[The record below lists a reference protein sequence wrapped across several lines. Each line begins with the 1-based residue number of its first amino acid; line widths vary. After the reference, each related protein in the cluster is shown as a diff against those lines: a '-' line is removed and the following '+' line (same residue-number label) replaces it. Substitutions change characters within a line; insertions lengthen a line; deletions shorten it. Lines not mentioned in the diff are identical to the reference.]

1 MSKKCL
7 YFYRAE
13 GQRYSLDNKI
23 VGPGEAPAGAFPWMV
38 ALLID
43 GKQFCGGSLI
53 DSVHVLTA
61 VCKNIKYL
69 KVNVKIKCK
78 HLKIIC
84 LKF

>member
-1 MSKKCL
+1 MSIFL
-7 YFYRAE
+7 NRAE

-61 VCKNIKYL
+61 VRN
-69 KVNVKIKCK
+69 KIKI
-78 HLKIIC
+78 LN
-84 LKF
+84 